1 MRLERLKNLR
11 EDKDMSCAK
20 LARELGISERVMR
33 YYENGE
39 HTMPLEILVKI
50 ADYFHV
56 STDYILERTKN
67 KKIKWKPCY

>member
-1 MRLERLKNLR
+1 MKLERLKEIR

-39 HTMPLEILVKI
+39 HTMPLEILVQI
-50 ADYFHV
+50 ADYFQV
-56 STDYILERTKN
+56 STDYLLGRTKN
-67 KKIKWKPCY
+67 KKLK

>member
-1 MRLERLKNLR
+1 MRLERLKELR

-20 LARELGISERVMR
+20 LARELGVSERVMR

-39 HTMPLEILVKI
+39 HTMPLEILIKI

-56 STDYILERTKN
+56 STDYILGRTKN
-67 KKIKWKPCY
+67 KKLK

>member
-67 KKIKWKPCY
+67 KKIK